1 MLNENIISNF
11 LGIRNVS
18 VDKIREKN
26 KFIKIYLSTAKSTQI
41 CPCCK
46 NTVNRIHDYRK
57 QTIKHSSY
65 RKKQLLLVLNKRR
78 YVCMNCGKR
87 FYEKYA
93 FLPKYYRSTNIL
105 YANII
110 DELRTKLSMKDIA
123 AKQHISPNIV
133 SRALRLVSFSN
144 KPELPLIL
152 GIDEFKGN
160 TGGEK
165 YNLILTNLHDNK
177 ILDVLPTRKKTDIIS
192 YFKRYTT
199 EERQKVKVFVMD
211 MTNNYKEIAW
221 LFPSAEIVVDRYHY
235 VRQVYFALD
244 AVRKRI
250 QKEFQ
255 DNKRLHFKR
264 NKYVL
269 WKKYSDLNE
278 EDQIVLRRMLDQ
290 SEELYSAW
298 TLKEWFIEIKSLR
311 KENLA
316 RKELHNW
323 LLAAEE
329 CNLPEFKSCI
339 TAFRNWFGYIINGYK
354 HKVTNGFTEGMN
366 NNIKVLKRIAYGFR
380 NFENFRKR
388 ILLCF
393 GI

>member
-11 LGIRNVS
+11 LGIRNVLT
-18 VDKIREKN
+18 DKIHETS
-26 KFIKIYLSTAKSTQI
+26 KFIKIHLYTNKSGQV

-46 NTVNRIHDYRK
+46 SDVIRVHDYRK
-57 QTIKHSSY
+57 QTIKHSAY
-65 RKKQLLLVLNKRR
+65 RGKQVLLVLKKRR
-78 YVCMNCGKR
+78 YVCQNCNKR
-87 FYEKYA
+87 FYEKYS

-110 DELRTKLSMKDIA
+110 DKLHTKLSMKDIA
-123 AKQHISPNIV
+123 KEEHISPNIV
-133 SRALRLVSFSN
+133 SRALKLVSFTN
-144 KPELPLIL
+144 KPELPVIL

-160 TGGEK
+160 TDGEK

-177 ILDVLPTRKKTDIIS
+177 ISNLLSTRKKTDIIS
-192 YFKRYTT
+192 YFKRYTI

-221 LFPSAEIVVDRYHY
+221 LFPSAEIVVDKYHY

-244 AVRKRI
+244 AVRKRT
-250 QKEFQ
+250 QKEFP

-269 WKKYSDLNE
+269 WKKYSELSE

-290 SEELYSAW
+290 SEDLYVAW
-298 TLKEWFIEIKSLR
+298 SLKEWFIEIKELKR
-311 KENLA
+311 EKHA

-323 LLAAEE
+323 LLSAEE
-329 CNLPEFKSCI
+329 SNLSEFKACI
-339 TAFRNWFGYIINGYK
+339 TAFRNWFGYIINGYR

-366 NNIKVLKRIAYGFR
+366 NNIKVLKRIGYGYR

-393 GI
+393 G

>member
-1 MLNENIISNF
+1 MLNDNIISNF

-18 VDKIREKN
+18 IDKIREKS
-26 KFIKIYLSTAKSTQI
+26 KFIKIHLYTNKSKQV

-46 NTVNRIHDYRK
+46 SDVNRVHDYRK
-57 QTIKHSSY
+57 QTIKHSAY
-65 RKKQLLLVLNKRR
+65 RGKQILLVLKKRR
-78 YVCMNCGKR
+78 YVCPSCNKR
-87 FYEKYA
+87 FYEKYG
-93 FLPKYYRSTNIL
+93 FLPKYYRSTNVL
-105 YANII
+105 YGNII
-110 DELRTKLSMKDIA
+110 DKLHTKLSMKDIA
-123 AKQHISPNIV
+123 EEQHISPNIV
-133 SRALRLVSFSN
+133 SRALKLVSFTN
-144 KPELPLIL
+144 KPELPVIL

-160 TGGEK
+160 AGGEK

-177 ILDVLPTRKKTDIIS
+177 ISDLLPTRKKSDIIS
-192 YFKRYTT
+192 YFKRYTI

-221 LFPSAEIVVDRYHY
+221 LFPSAEIVVDKYHY

-250 QKEFQ
+250 QKEFP

-269 WKKYSDLNE
+269 WKKYSELSED
-278 EDQIVLRRMLDQ
+278 DQIVLRRMLDQ
-290 SEELYSAW
+290 SEDLYAAW
-298 TLKEWFIEIKSLR
+298 SLKEWFIEIKDLKR
-311 KENLA
+311 EKHA

-323 LLAAEE
+323 LLSTEE
-329 CNLPEFKSCI
+329 SNLPEFKACI
-339 TAFRNWFGYIINGYK
+339 TAFRNWFGYIINGYR

-366 NNIKVLKRIAYGFR
+366 NNIKVLKRIGYGYR

-393 GI
+393 G

>member
-1 MLNENIISNF
+1 MLNDNIISNF
-11 LGIRNVS
+11 LGIRNVLI
-18 VDKIREKN
+18 DKIREKS
-26 KFIKIYLSTAKSTQI
+26 KFIKIHLYTNKSNQV
-41 CPCCK
+41 CPCC
-46 NTVNRIHDYRK
+46 NNDVNRVLDYRK
-57 QTIKHSSY
+57 QAIKHSTY
-65 RKKQLLLVLNKRR
+65 RDKQVILVLKKRR
-78 YVCMNCGKR
+78 YVCPKCNKR
-87 FYEKYA
+87 FYEKYN

-105 YANII
+105 YGNII
-110 DELRTKLSMKDIA
+110 DRLRTKLSMKDIA
-123 AKQHISPNIV
+123 KEQHISSNIV
-133 SRALRLVSFSN
+133 SRALKLVSFTN
-144 KPELPLIL
+144 KPELPVIL

-160 TGGEK
+160 TDGEK

-177 ILDVLPTRKKTDIIS
+177 ILDLLPSRKKTDIIS
-192 YFKRYTT
+192 YFKRYTI

-211 MTNNYKEIAW
+211 MTNNYKDIAW
-221 LFPSAEIVVDRYHY
+221 LFPSAEIVVDKYHY

-250 QKEFQ
+250 QKEFP

-269 WKKYSDLNE
+269 WKKYSELNE

-290 SEELYSAW
+290 SEDIYAAW
-298 TLKEWFIEIKSLR
+298 SLKEWFIEIKGLKR
-311 KENLA
+311 EKHA

-323 LLAAEE
+323 LLSAEE
-329 CNLPEFKSCI
+329 SNLPEFKVCI
-339 TAFRNWFGYIINGYK
+339 TAFRNWFGYIINGYR

-366 NNIKVLKRIAYGFR
+366 NNIKVLKRIGYGYR

-393 GI
+393 G

>member
-11 LGIRNVS
+11 LGIRNVLI
-18 VDKIREKN
+18 DKISEKSE
-26 KFIKIYLSTAKSTQI
+26 FIKIHLYTNKSRQI

-46 NTVNRIHDYRK
+46 NASNRVHDYRE
-57 QTIKHSSY
+57 QTVKHSPY
-65 RKKQLLLVLNKRR
+65 RGKQVLLVLKKRR
-78 YVCMNCGKR
+78 YVCLNCNKR
-87 FYEKYA
+87 FYEKYS

-110 DELRTKLSMKDIA
+110 DKLHTKLSMKDIA
-123 AKQHISPNIV
+123 KEQHVSPNIV
-133 SRALRLVSFSN
+133 SRALKLVSFTN
-144 KPELPLIL
+144 KPELPVIL

-177 ILDVLPTRKKTDIIS
+177 ISNLLPTRKKSDIIS
-192 YFKRYTT
+192 YFKRYTI

-221 LFPSAEIVVDRYHY
+221 LFPSAEIVVDKYHY

-250 QKEFQ
+250 QKEFP

-269 WKKYSDLNE
+269 WKKYSELS
-278 EDQIVLRRMLDQ
+278 EDDKIVLRRMLDQ
-290 SEELYSAW
+290 SEDLYAAW
-298 TLKEWFIEIKSLR
+298 SLKEWFIEIKELKR
-311 KENLA
+311 EKHA

-323 LLAAEE
+323 LLSAEE
-329 CNLPEFKSCI
+329 SNLPEFKACI
-339 TAFRNWFGYIINGYK
+339 TAFRNWFGYIINGYR

-366 NNIKVLKRIAYGFR
+366 NNIKVLKRIGYGYR

-393 GI
+393 G

>member
-1 MLNENIISNF
+1 MLNDNIISNF
-11 LGIRNVS
+11 LGIRNVLI
-18 VDKIREKN
+18 DKIREKS
-26 KFIKIYLSTAKSTQI
+26 KFIKIHLYTNKSNQV
-41 CPCCK
+41 CPCC
-46 NTVNRIHDYRK
+46 NNDVNRVHDYRK
-57 QTIKHSSY
+57 QTIKHSTY
-65 RKKQLLLVLNKRR
+65 RDKQVILVLKKRR
-78 YVCMNCGKR
+78 YVCPKCNKR
-87 FYEKYA
+87 FYEKYN

-105 YANII
+105 YGNII
-110 DELRTKLSMKDIA
+110 DRLRTKLSMKDIA
-123 AKQHISPNIV
+123 KEQHVSPNIV
-133 SRALRLVSFSN
+133 SRALKLVSFTN
-144 KPELPLIL
+144 KPELPVIL

-160 TGGEK
+160 TDGEK

-177 ILDVLPTRKKTDIIS
+177 ILDLLPSRKKTDIIS
-192 YFKRYTT
+192 YLKRYTI

-211 MTNNYKEIAW
+211 MTNNYKDIAW
-221 LFPSAEIVVDRYHY
+221 LFPSAEIVVDKYHY

-250 QKEFQ
+250 QKEFP

-269 WKKYSDLNE
+269 WKKYSELNE

-290 SEELYSAW
+290 SEEMYAAW
-298 TLKEWFIEIKSLR
+298 SLKEWFIEIKGLKR
-311 KENLA
+311 EKHA

-323 LLAAEE
+323 LLSAEE
-329 CNLPEFKSCI
+329 SNLPEFQACI
-339 TAFRNWFGYIINGYK
+339 TAFRNWFGYIINGYR

-366 NNIKVLKRIAYGFR
+366 NNIKVLKRIGYGYR

-393 GI
+393 G